1 MKSID
6 NLTLIQ
12 IINRYKDIIGDDLE
26 SFIYSKIFDDKI
38 IQSIEESI
46 QNRVIL
52 NTDEER
58 QRIAY
63 QLLMEILKNP
73 QNSLNTDNSI
83 KRQFIAEIMKTY
95 PDRIKTG
102 TKKEMKDLILDGK
115 PIAIYEFPSQKYRGI
130 RETLIFTKEEPKSID
145 SIYDEKKRKLFKEIM
160 DTITI

>member
-102 TKKEMKDLILDGK
+102 TKKEMKDLILD
-115 PIAIYEFPSQKYRGI
+115 
-130 RETLIFTKEEPKSID
+130 
-145 SIYDEKKRKLFKEIM
+145 
-160 DTITI
+160 